1 MSLMVSVVLA
11 TCGRQAMAL
20 ECIESILANDYSEFE
35 ILVVDQD
42 TNQALKNELVAR
54 YGATKKIRYFFL
66 DRKGLSRARNLGV
79 REAKGEIVAFIDDD
93 AIADKGWLKGIA
105 QIFNGTDRRPAFIG
119 GKILPIWSCLKPRWY
134 PAEKEFLLG
143 LYDIGDDAK
152 PFPDSELPIGANM
165 AGLRPVIIDM
175 GSFDER
181 LGFDYSR
188 KQSMIAGEDSM
199 LAERIKEA
207 GYQIYYQ
214 PEATVRHR
222 VAQSKLNMRYFLRRH
237 FWEGVTI
244 VNRLMLMGKIIKG
257 NENSIISCHLR
268 IIGKSIGRIV
278 LVPYK
283 YVYNYLIPSKKK
295 KKKERSFSAQVM
307 LFLSE
312 IFNSLGVIWATIGI
326 KKKRRSKL
334 S

>member
-42 TNQALKNELVAR
+42 TSRTLKSELVAR
-54 YGATKKIRYFFL
+54 YGETKKIRYFFL
-66 DRKGLSRARNLGV
+66 DKKGLSRARNLGV
-79 REAKGEIVAFIDDD
+79 REAQGEIVAFIDDD
-93 AIADKGWLKGIA
+93 AIADKSWLRGIA
-105 QIFNGTDRRPAFIG
+105 QIFNGTDQKPAFIG
-119 GKILPIWSCLKPRWY
+119 GRILPIWSCLKPSWY
-134 PAEKEFLLG
+134 PVEKEFLLG
-143 LYDIGDDAK
+143 LYDIGDEAK
-152 PFPDSELPIGANM
+152 LFPGSDLPIGANM
-165 AGLRPVIIDM
+165 AGLRQVIIDM

-214 PEATVRHR
+214 PVATVRHR
-222 VAQSKLNMRYFLRRH
+222 VAKSKLSPKYFLRRH

-244 VNRLMLMGKIIKG
+244 VNRLMLMGKINEG
-257 NENSIISCHLR
+257 NERFIISCHLR
-268 IIGKSIGRIV
+268 IIGKSISRIV
-278 LVPYK
+278 LVSCN
-283 YVYNYLIPSKKK
+283 YVSDYILPSKKR
-295 KKKERSFSAQVM
+295 KKEISFSAQVM
-307 LFLSE
+307 LVLSE
-312 IFNSLGVIWATIGI
+312 IFNSLGVIWASIDI
-326 KKKRRSKL
+326 KKKRKSKL